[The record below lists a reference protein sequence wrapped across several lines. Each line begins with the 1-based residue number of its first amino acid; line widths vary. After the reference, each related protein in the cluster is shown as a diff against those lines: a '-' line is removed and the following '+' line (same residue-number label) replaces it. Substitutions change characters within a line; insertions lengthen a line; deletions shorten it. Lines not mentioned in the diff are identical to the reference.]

1 MKLTRMLKVKL
12 AEFQNKKNYLK
23 NINLDQNNIVR
34 KRVIRFLDWVDTI

>member
-12 AEFQNKKNYLK
+12 AEFQNKKIYLK

>member
-12 AEFQNKKNYLK
+12 AEFQNKTIYLK

-34 KRVIRFLDWVDTI
+34 KSVIRFLDWVDTI